1 MKALSFDVWA
11 HTFHAFLYSVTKAP
25 YKRKVVTHHSV
36 DCRVGLSQ
44 GVGLTMESVCVKPGW
59 ANIGSL
65 WAPSPPSPFLPGT
78 YIRSPDT
85 YVSSFPPPTAP
96 RTMTCSAT
104 THSCLV
110 GHILHFDIYLFIH
123 IHLFNFVFTSSAKA
137 VNKLCN
143 IFIISN
149 HNIFAI

>member
-65 WAPSPPSPFLPGT
+65 WAPVTSLPLST
-78 YIRSPDT
+78 
-85 YVSSFPPPTAP
+85 
-96 RTMTCSAT
+96 
-104 THSCLV
+104 
-110 GHILHFDIYLFIH
+110 GHLHRIP
-123 IHLFNFVFTSSAKA
+123 
-137 VNKLCN
+137 
-143 IFIISN
+143 
-149 HNIFAI
+149 